1 VASSDEPTSD
11 TSRGVEHAEQLF
23 QRASTPA
30 GLPAAGGPA
39 RLLLL
44 GGAPFGEPLILCWSL
59 GGRTNDE
66 IAQAQA
72 D

>member
-1 VASSDEPTSD
+1 
-11 TSRGVEHAEQLF
+11 
-23 QRASTPA
+23 
-30 GLPAAGGPA
+30 LPAAGGPA
-39 RLLLL
+39 RLLL

-66 IAQAQA
+66 IAQAQT

>member
-23 QRASTPA
+23 QTASTPA
-30 GLPAAGGPA
+30 GWPAAGGPA
-39 RLLLL
+39 RLLL